1 MIYRILADFVVTFHG
16 AYVVFVVLGAL
27 LAFKWPKVLWI
38 HAPAAIWGVLIE
50 YAGWV
55 CPLTPLENHLRALAG
70 EAGYSGDF
78 IEHYM
83 LRALYP
89 HGLTP
94 NVRYAL
100 GTFALLVNVVA
111 YSLVLRNRSARRAV
125 LTGHSV

>member
-1 MIYRILADFVVTFHG
+1 MIYRILADFVVAFHG

-27 LAFKWPKVLWI
+27 LAFKWPKILWV
-38 HAPAAIWGVLIE
+38 HAPAAIWGILIE

-70 EAGYSGDF
+70 EAGYAGDF
-78 IEHYM
+78 IEHYI

-94 NVRYAL
+94 TVRYVL
-100 GTFALLVNVVA
+100 GTFALGVNVVA
-111 YSLVLRNRSARRAV
+111 YTMVIKEKRKARRA
-125 LTGHSV
+125 LSSA

>member
-1 MIYRILADFVVTFHG
+1 MINRILADFVVVFHG

-27 LAFKWPKVLWI
+27 LALKWPKVLWV

-55 CPLTPLENHLRALAG
+55 CPLTPLENRLRALAG

-78 IEHYM
+78 IEHYI

-94 NVRYAL
+94 TVRYTL
-100 GTFALLVNVVA
+100 GTFALLVNVIA
-111 YSLVLRNRSARRAV
+111 YTIVIKKRRRPVGRSEMQ
-125 LTGHSV
+125 

>member
-1 MIYRILADFVVTFHG
+1 MINRILADFVVVFHG

-27 LAFKWPKVLWI
+27 LALKWPKVLWV

-55 CPLTPLENHLRALAG
+55 CPLTPLENRLRALAG

-78 IEHYM
+78 IEHYI

-94 NVRYAL
+94 TVRYTL
-100 GTFALLVNVVA
+100 GTFALVVNVIA
-111 YSLVLRNRSARRAV
+111 YTIVIKKRKRPVGR
-125 LTGHSV
+125 GEMQ

>member
-1 MIYRILADFVVTFHG
+1 MIYRFLADCVVVFHG
-16 AYVVFVVLGAL
+16 AYVVFVVFGAL
-27 LAFKWPKVLWI
+27 LALKWPKVLWI

-55 CPLTPLENHLRALAG
+55 CPLTPVENHFRALAG

-78 IEHYM
+78 IEHYI

-94 NVRYAL
+94 TVRYVL
-100 GTFALLVNVVA
+100 GTFALLVNVVVYA
-111 YSLVLRNRSARRAV
+111 MVLRARKKRTA
-125 LTGHSV
+125 

>member
-1 MIYRILADFVVTFHG
+1 MINRILADFVVVFHG

-27 LAFKWPKVLWI
+27 LALKWPKVLWV

-55 CPLTPLENHLRALAG
+55 CPLTPLENRLRALAG

-78 IEHYM
+78 IEHYI

-94 NVRYAL
+94 TVRYTLA
-100 GTFALLVNVVA
+100 TFALVVNVIA
-111 YSLVLRNRSARRAV
+111 YIIVIKKRRRPIGRAEMQ
-125 LTGHSV
+125 